1 MATVV
6 TTDARTQLK
15 KLVKVREEL
24 TEFFNRVSKVFSTE
38 EVIRDLMVKRK
49 YNREEM
55 YNTLKE
61 VGLFKCDYISELRM
75 VDHNVTDEQ
84 LKLWGIMTESGDY
97 ILSGRYV
104 VPIRDINNKVTA
116 LVGWYPDQRKY
127 ITTPTFG
134 FSKDAQF
141 FNIECYKDCIEN
153 HNGIVYLVE
162 GIFDTLALRSQGLS
176 AIGNM
181 GLEMSIIKT
190 QILNRYRKVIAIH
203 DNDNAGRKTSP
214 FTNKGVGKNAKFIW
228 KIETE
233 HVFVDLPNGVK
244 DVDDFIVLYECK
256 EDLEGCADK
265 SLLVKLKDDD

>member
-190 QILNRYRKVIAIH
+190 QILNRYNKVIAIH

-244 DVDDFIVLYECK
+244 DVDDFIVFYECK
-256 EDLEGCADK
+256 EDLERCADK

>member
-24 TEFFNRVSKVFSTE
+24 TEFFNRVSKVFSTD
-38 EVIRDLMVKRK
+38 EVIRELMIRRK
-49 YNREEM
+49 YHREEM
-55 YNTLKE
+55 YHTLKE

-75 VDHNVTDEQ
+75 VDPNVTDEQ

-141 FNIECYKDCIEN
+141 FNIECYKDCMEK

-162 GIFDTLALRSQGLS
+162 GIFDTLSLRSQGLS

-244 DVDDFIVLYECK
+244 DVDDFIVFYECK